1 MSRSEASAADS
12 DHQLSTATARLGRVW
27 VDAFDSEDYLPA
39 LLQGLRSLVH
49 IENLIVFSFRQGFAA
64 DLVFTNLDFDH
75 LQRQMQP
82 YTSGLYLLD
91 PFYVADVS
99 EGRTGLVRLD
109 AIAPQ
114 DFRESEFFVQFYE
127 AVNVLDELHFIV
139 PIERGR
145 SVHVFVER
153 ESVRFSD
160 DDVARLAAIE
170 PLVSSTV
177 RRHWQWRDGSRAD
190 ASVQPI
196 QSSGGIDAVIRNMR
210 PGQLT
215 PREVEVVGLSLR
227 GHSSKLIAHELGI
240 SEGTV
245 TNHKRNV
252 YEKLGVHSQT
262 QLFSLFLTTLTGD
275 PAR

>member
-114 DFRESEFFVQFYE
+114 DFRESEFFV
-127 AVNVLDELHFIV
+127 
-139 PIERGR
+139 
-145 SVHVFVER
+145 
-153 ESVRFSD
+153 
-160 DDVARLAAIE
+160 
-170 PLVSSTV
+170 
-177 RRHWQWRDGSRAD
+177 
-190 ASVQPI
+190 
-196 QSSGGIDAVIRNMR
+196 
-210 PGQLT
+210 
-215 PREVEVVGLSLR
+215 
-227 GHSSKLIAHELGI
+227 
-240 SEGTV
+240 
-245 TNHKRNV
+245 
-252 YEKLGVHSQT
+252 
-262 QLFSLFLTTLTGD
+262 
-275 PAR
+275 